1 MELDIW
7 QRALSYLITLWHN
20 SVIWFW
26 NFNSESIVTVSNF
39 LWELTT
45 RGITSV
51 ERISAFL
58 VLSNIKNIS
67 DERDLN
73 GTKLSWLSKLDV
85 KLKKNSKKDIP
96 KKKNLIIYLYKIN
109 TLKMKFYGFK
119 FSRKITKS
127 YNRLRKLDA
136 LCHISGSMLLEERK
150 H

>member
-45 RGITSV
+45 RVITSV

-67 DERDLN
+67 DDRDLN
-73 GTKLSWLSKLDV
+73 
-85 KLKKNSKKDIP
+85 
-96 KKKNLIIYLYKIN
+96 
-109 TLKMKFYGFK
+109 
-119 FSRKITKS
+119 R
-127 YNRLRKLDA
+127 
-136 LCHISGSMLLEERK
+136 GS
-150 H
+150 

>member
-67 DERDLN
+67 DDRDLN
-73 GTKLSWLSKLDV
+73 
-85 KLKKNSKKDIP
+85 
-96 KKKNLIIYLYKIN
+96 
-109 TLKMKFYGFK
+109 
-119 FSRKITKS
+119 R
-127 YNRLRKLDA
+127 
-136 LCHISGSMLLEERK
+136 GS
-150 H
+150 